1 MSSPCFQ
8 FVEAVLV
15 QEENSLV
22 NDLYELMYILRP
34 DLNDEQ
40 VTGAVEKYKQLL
52 EGNGATNIEI
62 QQKGKKRLAY
72 PIKKNRDGYYV
83 QVNYTSSGQ
92 EVAVVERAMRLSEEV
107 IRYLTIKQEPPAPVA
122 AEAEA

>member
-1 MSSPCFQ
+1 
-8 FVEAVLV
+8 
-15 QEENSLV
+15 V
-22 NDLYELMYILRP
+22 NDLYEMMYILRP
-34 DLNDEQ
+34 DLNEEQ
-40 VTGAVEKYKQLL
+40 VNGAIDKYKQLL
-52 EGNGATNIEI
+52 ESNGATNIEI
-62 QQKGKKRLAY
+62 QAKGKKRLAY

-107 IRYLTIKQEPPAPVA
+107 IRYLTIKQEPPKAA